1 MTEKLS
7 SSSFSSSSSS
17 PPPPRSSVMVIDD
30 EFDIVNSIRLWLQ
43 RHGFNAYGFTDPF
56 LAFEHFQ
63 NNSDNIDL
71 VLCDIRMPKMNGYE
85 LVKKI
90 KILQPKTKV
99 ILMSAFEINDLDFSR
114 VLPSIKINGFI
125 SKPISLKRL
134 VDTIKMSNYN
144 KM

>member
-1 MTEKLS
+1 
-7 SSSFSSSSSS
+7 
-17 PPPPRSSVMVIDD
+17 
-30 EFDIVNSIRLWLQ
+30 LQ

-99 ILMSAFEINDLDFSR
+99 ILMSAFEINDLDFSKQ
-114 VLPSIKINGFI
+114 LPSVKIDAFL
-125 SKPISLKRL
+125 SKPVSLKAMTN
-134 VDTIKMSNYN
+134 TIEKAASIGTR
-144 KM
+144 

>member
-1 MTEKLS
+1 MIADGQCIL
-7 SSSFSSSSSS
+7 
-17 PPPPRSSVMVIDD
+17 VIDD
-30 EFDIVNSIRLWLQ
+30 EFDIVNSIKLWLQ

-56 LAFEHFQ
+56 LAFEHFR

-99 ILMSAFEINDLDFSR
+99 ILMSAFEINDLDFSKQ
-114 VLPSIKINGFI
+114 LPSVKIDAFL
-125 SKPISLKRL
+125 SKPVSLKAMTN
-134 VDTIKMSNYN
+134 TIEKAASIGTR
-144 KM
+144 

>member
-1 MTEKLS
+1 MIADGQCIL
-7 SSSFSSSSSS
+7 
-17 PPPPRSSVMVIDD
+17 VIDD
-30 EFDIVNSIRLWLQ
+30 EFDIVNSIKLWLQ

-99 ILMSAFEINDLDFSR
+99 ILMSAFEINDLDFSKQ
-114 VLPSIKINGFI
+114 LPSVKIDAFL
-125 SKPISLKRL
+125 SKPVSLKAMTN
-134 VDTIKMSNYN
+134 TIEKAASIGTR
-144 KM
+144 

>member
-17 PPPPRSSVMVIDD
+17 RPRLSVLVIDD
-30 EFDIVNSIRLWLQ
+30 EFDIVNSIKLWLQ

-71 VLCDIRMPKMNGYE
+71 VLC
-85 LVKKI
+85 
-90 KILQPKTKV
+90 
-99 ILMSAFEINDLDFSR
+99 
-114 VLPSIKINGFI
+114 
-125 SKPISLKRL
+125 
-134 VDTIKMSNYN
+134 
-144 KM
+144 

>member
-1 MTEKLS
+1 
-7 SSSFSSSSSS
+7 
-17 PPPPRSSVMVIDD
+17 
-30 EFDIVNSIRLWLQ
+30 LQ

>member
-1 MTEKLS
+1 MIVDGQSIL
-7 SSSFSSSSSS
+7 
-17 PPPPRSSVMVIDD
+17 VIDD
-30 EFDIVNSIRLWLQ
+30 EFDIVNSIKLWLQ

-63 NNSDNIDL
+63 NNSDTIDL

-99 ILMSAFEINDLDFSR
+99 ILMSAFEINDLDFSKE
-114 VLPSIKINGFI
+114 LPSIKIDAFL
-125 SKPISLKRL
+125 SKPVSLKA
-134 VDTIKMSNYN
+134 VTNTIEKAASIGTR
-144 KM
+144 

>member
-1 MTEKLS
+1 MIADGQSIL
-7 SSSFSSSSSS
+7 
-17 PPPPRSSVMVIDD
+17 VIDD
-30 EFDIVNSIRLWLQ
+30 EFDIVNSIKLWLQ

-99 ILMSAFEINDLDFSR
+99 ILMSAFEINDLDFSKQ
-114 VLPSIKINGFI
+114 LPSIKIDAFL
-125 SKPISLKRL
+125 SKPVSLKA
-134 VDTIKMSNYN
+134 VTYTIEKAASIGTR
-144 KM
+144 